1 MFYKNNPI
9 KILGEARLPGLSRRE
24 RRAGPQLRGVEVRV
38 TRPDH
43 WMAASRRPAEILQE
57 ISL

>member
-1 MFYKNNPI
+1 M
-9 KILGEARLPGLSRRE
+9 RPGLSRRDL
-24 RRAGPQLRGVEVRV
+24 RAGPQLRGVEVRV

-43 WMAASRRPAEILQE
+43 WMAARRMPAEMLQE